1 MAKLSLTPIGSAY
14 GSIDALNRN
23 FDAIEAALENTL
35 SRDGTTP
42 NAMGADLDM
51 NSRAIL
57 NAGSIATQGL
67 NLNGVQVSVD
77 SSFKVAGFVEH
88 PPVTM
93 AEGQQLVSVAPT
105 VLAPTSLVQVFVN
118 GIKLPRS
125 SYSFSGSLVTVP
137 ALQALDEVEIVEIK
151 VA

>member
-23 FDAIEAALENTL
+23 FDAIEVALENTL

-51 NSRAIL
+51 NSKSIL
-57 NAGSIATQGL
+57 NAASVSTQGL
-67 NLNGVQVSVD
+67 ILGGVQVSLN
-77 SSFKVAGFVEH
+77 SSFKAAGFTE
-88 PPVTM
+88 PPVVTT
-93 AEGQQLVSVAPT
+93 ANGQTVISVAPT
-105 VLAPTSLVQVFVN
+105 VLAPSSMVLVFVN
-118 GIKLPRS
+118 GLKLPRN
-125 SYSFSGSLVTVP
+125 SYSFSGSSVTVP
-137 ALQALDEVEIVEIK
+137 ALQASDEVEIVEIK